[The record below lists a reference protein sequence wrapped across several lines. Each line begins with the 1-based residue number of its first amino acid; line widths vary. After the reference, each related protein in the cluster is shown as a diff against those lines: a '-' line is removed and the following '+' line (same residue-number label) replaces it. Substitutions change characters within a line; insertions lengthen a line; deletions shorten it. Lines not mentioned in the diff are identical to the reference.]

1 MSIRTPAELVERF
14 RQSAERCD
22 KAIFNDISDIGRER
36 LKRTAKLYRV
46 LADEVAKIQEHPV
59 LGRKPSHPPHLR
71 LVR

>member
-1 MSIRTPAELVERF
+1 
-14 RQSAERCD
+14 
-22 KAIFNDISDIGRER
+22 

-46 LADEVAKIQEHPV
+46 LADEVAKIEEHPV